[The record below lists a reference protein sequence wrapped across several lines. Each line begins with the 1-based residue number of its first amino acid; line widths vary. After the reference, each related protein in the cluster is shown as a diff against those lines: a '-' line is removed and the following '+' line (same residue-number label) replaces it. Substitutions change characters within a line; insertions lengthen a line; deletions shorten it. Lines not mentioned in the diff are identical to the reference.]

1 MFWVI
6 LTLKMTMFWVILT
19 LKMTMF
25 WVILKL
31 KLDIFWVI
39 LTLKMITFWKKLLQE
54 NKQCYF
60 QEYCILHVR
69 LHENIKSFAILT
81 LIFV

>member
-6 LTLKMTMFWVILT
+6 LTLKLI
-19 LKMTMF
+19 K
-25 WVILKL
+25 
-31 KLDIFWVI
+31 
-39 LTLKMITFWKKLLQE
+39 FWKKLLQE

-60 QEYCILHVR
+60 REYCILHVH
-69 LHENIKSFAILT
+69 LQQNIKSFTILT